1 LTGVGALRLLV
12 YTVQAILVGAAFWLL
27 LQIGRRILGMDTA
40 PGLTWQRLMMVIAVA
55 ALLSVAYG
63 LRRSG
68 WVRRAASWYVAISR
82 RRPWIHV
89 SFPLLLVVGLVL
101 AEVGLRI
108 AYRYEGAVVVLDQP
122 YLGFGRLGHQ
132 DERLLLEG
140 PESFGYRQRD
150 GRYVFDIREAV
161 SGIQDRGDF
170 LFGERAPIA
179 NRPGAAEGLRVFIL
193 GGSAAFGVGATSP
206 ERTWWVHL
214 ENGLSSELGRKVSVL
229 NAAVPGFVS
238 TQERIML
245 DLMVLPRKPDLVVF
259 LHGLNDISIPMGYG
273 VRPGDPFTQAV
284 TYRASSSLAFDV
296 LRRAARVSFI
306 ASSLTNWLMTPP
318 PEGYYPELATNL
330 GLVKKLFASGRSV
343 RAEACGRWM
352 PDRKARW

>member
-1 LTGVGALRLLV
+1 
-12 YTVQAILVGAAFWLL
+12 
-27 LQIGRRILGMDTA
+27 
-40 PGLTWQRLMMVIAVA
+40 
-55 ALLSVAYG
+55 
-63 LRRSG
+63 
-68 WVRRAASWYVAISR
+68 
-82 RRPWIHV
+82 
-89 SFPLLLVVGLVL
+89 
-101 AEVGLRI
+101 
-108 AYRYEGAVVVLDQP
+108 
-122 YLGFGRLGHQ
+122 
-132 DERLLLEG
+132 
-140 PESFGYRQRD
+140 
-150 GRYVFDIREAV
+150 
-161 SGIQDRGDF
+161 
-170 LFGERAPIA
+170 
-179 NRPGAAEGLRVFIL
+179 
-193 GGSAAFGVGATSP
+193 
-206 ERTWWVHL
+206 VHL

-330 GLVKKLFASGRSV
+330 ALRSGYIESTTATFETNLSSMMATCRHAGVPCVSILQPGLPITQHRIGAEIEDPSRQPWMRTLGRIVVDGYRALWEHRRQLAQEGRFFDASGAFDEPGQVERFLDLAHFDDGGQKALADYV
-343 RAEACGRWM
+343 QPFVLAKLRDLPHGRL
-352 PDRKARW
+352 PR